1 MSEKNNTNPH
11 PEMKD
16 EELDKVVAGGTPPVR
31 HPGDQKILCKCW
43 VCETEYWY
51 APGLNLGNLDDPWRH
66 FCSPACKQKYDNRY
80 IGQPGNPRP

>member
-16 EELDKVVAGGTPPVR
+16 EELDKVAGGTPVR
-31 HPGDQKILCKCW
+31 HPGDQKMLCKCW
-43 VCETEYWY
+43 VCETKYWY

-66 FCSPACKQKYDNRY
+66 FCSPECKQKYDNRY